1 MRYWTF
7 DVVQLIADYPKN
19 KRTLESIKETKEV
32 ALKCLKNPIGQT
44 DRGDWVQYIKILEL
58 REEEYQMYVDMVYLG
73 LRDLPEVER
82 LVVRYWLIDRL
93 DDERIVELCRIDSIS
108 ELVKIKKI
116 ALTKFT
122 NIVMPN

>member
-19 KRTLESIKETKEV
+19 RKTLSAIEV
-32 ALKCLKNPIGQT
+32 ELATTRKFVADPVAGT
-44 DRGDWVQYIKILEL
+44 DKGDWEVLEKILEL
-58 REEEYQMYVDMVYLG
+58 REAEYEMYCGMVRLG
-73 LRDLPEVER
+73 LGDLPEVER
-82 LVVRYWLIDRL
+82 LVLEWWLIDRY
-93 DDERIVELCRIDSIS
+93 DDDYIADHAGIANLEELK
-108 ELVKIKKI
+108 KIKKI

>member
-1 MRYWTF
+1 MRYWNF

-19 KRTLESIKETKEV
+19 KSTLESIQETKEV

-44 DRGDWVQYIKILEL
+44 DRGDWEQYIKILEL
-58 REEEYQMYVDMVYLG
+58 REAEYQMYVDMVYIG
-73 LRDLPEVER
+73 LRDLPEIER
-82 LVVRYWLIDRL
+82 LVVKYWLIDQL
-93 DDERIVELCRIDSIS
+93 DDEQIVALCRIDSLS

-116 ALTKFT
+116 AITKFV

>member
-19 KRTLESIKETKEV
+19 KRTLASIEV
-32 ALKCLKNPIGQT
+32 ELNTTRKFMENPVAGT
-44 DRGDWVQYIKILEL
+44 DRGDWEVLEKILAL
-58 REEEYQMYVDMVYLG
+58 REAEYEMYCGMVRIGLG
-73 LRDLPEVER
+73 DLPEVER
-82 LVVRYWLIDRL
+82 LVLQWWLIDRY
-93 DDERIVELCRIDSIS
+93 DDDYIIDNAGIKSRDELN
-108 ELVKIKKI
+108 KIKKI